1 MTARRPTHLSI
12 EQCAEIA
19 DVCIAAHRPELISAF
34 IRHGTRPEDVRQLV
48 ARPTSCAT
56 QFNAEKQNM
65 QVSKEAAVERFSFA
79 SLSGEAE
86 IAQ

>member
-1 MTARRPTHLSI
+1 MTARRSTHLSI

-34 IRHGTRPEDVRQLV
+34 IRDGTLPGDVRQLV
-48 ARPTSCAT
+48 ARPTTCAT
-56 QFNAEKQNM
+56 QFTAEQQNM
-65 QVSKEAAVERFSFA
+65 QVSKETGVERFSFA